1 MGRLAAAHESE
12 RPVSDPALRTMTD
25 VERALPRWFVR
36 LALRISQLEPGKAY
50 NLIVIVPDNGSE
62 PLWAVQNASKLENQ
76 QTR

>member
-1 MGRLAAAHESE
+1 M
-12 RPVSDPALRTMTD
+12 SDPALRTMTD